1 MSGSDGRQRAQVDKL
16 MALPYMK
23 PTDDLILLFS
33 LYMEP
38 VFAQIQ
44 LKNKQNTEL
53 KQARDR
59 LLPKLMS
66 GELEV

>member
-1 MSGSDGRQRAQVDKL
+1 MSGSEGRQRAQVDKL

-44 LKNKQNTEL
+44 LKNKQNL
-53 KQARDR
+53 N
-59 LLPKLMS
+59 
-66 GELEV
+66 